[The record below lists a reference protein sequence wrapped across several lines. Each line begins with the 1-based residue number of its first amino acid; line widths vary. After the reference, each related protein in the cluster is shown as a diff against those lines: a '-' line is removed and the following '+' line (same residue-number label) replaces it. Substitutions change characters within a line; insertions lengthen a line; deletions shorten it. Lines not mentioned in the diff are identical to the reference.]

1 RSYPKRAWSRRA
13 SLARS
18 AGKAGK
24 LIAFVLSAHY
34 AWLGMTRQVMIDG
47 RLVGEHAAVVSVF
60 DRGFLYGDSVFETI
74 RTYGGRPFELMEHLR
89 RLEWSAERVFIRLPV
104 RLEVLREEV
113 EATLASAGNDE
124 SYVRVMVT
132 RGQGPMGLD
141 PSTAEHPL
149 RVIIVDRLQSPP
161 AEAYERGI
169 SVITY
174 RTQRVGD
181 ATAAAGAKVTNYLVA
196 VLATREA
203 RAQGAL
209 EALI

>member
-47 RLVGEHAAVVSVF
+47 RLVGEHAARVSVF

-74 RTYGGRPFELMEHLR
+74 RTYGGRPFALDHHLQRLR
-89 RLEWSAERVFIRLPV
+89 RSAELVYIPLPV
-104 RLEVLREEV
+104 SEADLAREVD
-113 EATLASAGNDE
+113 EAVRAAQNPE

-132 RGQGPMGLD
+132 RGQGELGLD
-141 PSTAEHPL
+141 PALAEVPL
-149 RVIIVDRLQSPP
+149 RVVIVGPLQPPP
-161 AEAYERGI
+161 ASAYDDGVGVVTFRTERP
-169 SVITY
+169 SDSTPA
-174 RTQRVGD
+174 Q
-181 ATAAAGAKVTNYLVA
+181 GAKIGNYLVA
-196 VLATREA
+196 VLAVRAA
-203 RAQGAL
+203 RAA
-209 EALI
+209 